1 MGEMQDAD
9 HRQDAI
15 GSMRRGLQGHNRSAP
30 RGAEQYRRFQ
40 PGLKYHNDN
49 GLTLVGVSSTI
60 PVMDVTIENP
70 ANPVESLRGVAGD
83 APEAERNAESFLT
96 RSEMVRL
103 ERAFNDKDFAISQD
117 EKRRAISFL
126 MDVIDNARSKRLKIS
141 AVRTLIAADK
151 NDIGRAKNKIIQ
163 DKPPEAPRQVTVN
176 YAALTVE
183 ELHLMKDLVEKAGF
197 VEADN
202 DTDADQSA
210 GSET

>member
-1 MGEMQDAD
+1 
-9 HRQDAI
+9 
-15 GSMRRGLQGHNRSAP
+15 
-30 RGAEQYRRFQ
+30 
-40 PGLKYHNDN
+40 
-49 GLTLVGVSSTI
+49 
-60 PVMDVTIENP
+60 MDVTIENP